1 MKRISWIIVSVL
13 LAVLLSSW
21 LPGKIYGFQDFSIGD
36 YARIA
41 PQKHGDWWVPPGHFA
56 LLASYVN
63 AYLANTE
70 ANNGY
75 TIVWSPIESNFDDYA
90 FVDVRDHASYCTSH
104 IKAATNL
111 PYISTLNYPL
121 AQPSNLENL
130 PPDKT
135 IVVYCWGGGLSA
147 RVTPFLGIMGY
158 DVRTLTYA
166 FASIPA
172 SFKEAG
178 GAGCP

>member
-1 MKRISWIIVSVL
+1 MKTIHWMIALAL
-13 LAVLLSSW
+13 LAAVLVASAPSL
-21 LPGKIYGFQDFSIGD
+21 IFGFQDFRPGD

-41 PQKHGDWWVPPGHFA
+41 PLKHGNWQVSPGHFA
-56 LLASYVN
+56 LLAGYIN
-63 AYLANTE
+63 AYLMNTE

-104 IKAATNL
+104 IKGAINV
-111 PYISTLNYPL
+111 PYVPTLNYPL
-121 AQPSNLENL
+121 AQPSTLESL

-135 IVVYCWGGGLSA
+135 IVVYCWGGGMSA

-158 DVRTLTYA
+158 DVRNLTFA
-166 FASIPA
+166 FGSIPA
-172 SFKEAG
+172 EFKEAG
-178 GAGCP
+178 CP